1 MADLGRMLVLVGVT
15 LTLVGALLW
24 LAGALGGH
32 IPFLGRLPGDIH
44 VQRGNWSFY
53 FPLTTSIVLSVV
65 LTLILLLI
73 SRR

>member
-1 MADLGRMLVLVGVT
+1 MLVLLGVV
-15 LTLVGALLW
+15 LVVLGGILW
-24 LAGALGGH
+24 LGGALGGK

-53 FPLTTSIVLSVV
+53 FPLTTSIILSIV
-65 LTLILLLI
+65 LTLILAFL